1 MQSEGDTVA
10 PALLTV
16 QHTTAYDFN
25 PTPSSYSCI
34 QNITQITRSMQHS
47 LLFQYGFLK
56 RLMFE
61 LRSNSASN
69 RIDIEDIKIDIT
81 AEEDQI
87 DEKGNE
93 RKEERKLLAG
103 SRCPL
108 LGHLVQIAQVRT
120 SY

>member
-1 MQSEGDTVA
+1 
-10 PALLTV
+10 
-16 QHTTAYDFN
+16 
-25 PTPSSYSCI
+25 
-34 QNITQITRSMQHS
+34 MQHS

-87 DEKGNE
+87 DEKDNE